1 MDGTIATI
9 MLFGGNFAPRGWL
22 FCDGSLQPISQY
34 EALYS
39 LIGTTYGGDGQ
50 TTFALPDLR
59 GRIAVGAGQGPGLN
73 AINLGEM
80 AGTENV
86 TLTLAQM
93 PAHSHGMSA
102 SVASTSS
109 NADGSNSPAKVLAT
123 APQKVYT
130 APASNINTF
139 LGGANVTVQNAGGNA
154 PFNIVQAYQVVN
166 FVICTE
172 GIYPSR
178 G

>member
-9 MLFGGNFAPRGWL
+9 MLFGGNFAPLNWL
-22 FCDGSLQPISQY
+22 YCDGSLLSISEY
-34 EALYS
+34 EALFS

-59 GRIAVGAGQGPGLN
+59 GRVAVGAGQGPGLN
-73 AINLGEM
+73 NISLGER
-80 AGTENV
+80 AGAENV
-86 TLTLAQM
+86 TLTQAQM

-102 SVASTSS
+102 SVASTSN

-139 LGGANVTVQNAGGNA
+139 LGGANVTIQNTGGNT
-154 PFNIVQAYQVVN
+154 PVNIVQAYQVVN
-166 FVICTE
+166 FVICTY

-178 G
+178 S